1 MLWVLIGAGALG
13 QENPVRLQGNLSLG
27 GEMYSSQGIDPRRPR
42 STYRAV
48 LTPTLT
54 IYDQIQL
61 PFEIYYTSEDRGVRQ
76 PFNQFGVSPH
86 LWGWLTLHAGF
97 FSTRF
102 SEFTFG
108 DGRLLGGGVE
118 ITKESFRFG
127 FVIGR
132 SQQAVAADSAAG
144 FRGAYRRTQY
154 AARIGFGPETG
165 AYINVNL
172 AHASDDAGSLPNAPP
187 ENAPTENAVASLTY
201 GFPIG
206 GELFKLSGETAVSAF
221 TNDTESEKLEGY
233 SGFLSRFFTPRY
245 SSQIDGATSLAL
257 TVTPSSIFSFR
268 VNGRWVGPGFVTLGY
283 PQLTNDVL
291 EATFAPMVRLFTGK
305 LNVRGSVGLRTNNL
319 RHTRTATTRRTIWML
334 MVNGQ
339 PTPEL
344 GIDVQYSNYG
354 MRSNP
359 ENDTLRID
367 NIAQSLTVAPRYTFP
382 AFGGTST
389 AVLTYSYQDYTDY
402 NTVTGALSDNRTQAG
417 TALYTLVFPSTLMLT
432 TALMLTTSETSQSS
446 LTIQSLN
453 QTVGY
458 AFLDNALTTSA
469 TLGYTVTRSPAKDGQ
484 FVGRL
489 SASYSLGRAG
499 TFTLALT
506 TNRYTYNDAAGVP
519 SYREAMGSLMYGLN
533 F

>member
-1 MLWVLIGAGALG
+1 MFLALATGAAHA
-13 QENPVRLQGNLSLG
+13 QDSPVRLQGNLSLG

-61 PFEIYYTSEDRGVRQ
+61 PFEIYYTSEDRGFRQ

-118 ITKESFRFG
+118 INKGSFRFG

-132 SQQAVAADSAAG
+132 SQQAVAADSAQG

-165 AYINVNL
+165 AYINLNL
-172 AHASDDAGSLPNAPP
+172 AHAADDAGSLQNAPP
-187 ENAPTENAVASLTY
+187 ENAPKENAVASLTY

-206 GELFKLSGETAVSAF
+206 GEVFKLSGEAAVSAF
-221 TNDTESEKLEGY
+221 TNDTGSEELEGY
-233 SGFLSRFFTPRY
+233 SGFLSRFFTARY
-245 SSQIDGATSLAL
+245 SSQIDGATALAL
-257 TVTPSSIFSFR
+257 TVTPSSVFSFR
-268 VNGRWVGPGFVTLGY
+268 LNGRWVGPGFVTLGY

-291 EATFAPMVRLFTGK
+291 EATFAPMLRLFTGR
-305 LNVRGSVGLRTNNL
+305 LNLRGSVGLRTNNL
-319 RHTRTATTRRTIWML
+319 RNTRISTTRRTIWML
-334 MVNGQ
+334 MLNGQ

-344 GIDVQYSNYG
+344 GVDVQYSNYG

-359 ENDTLRID
+359 QNDTLKID
-367 NIAQSLTVAPRYTFP
+367 NISQSLTIAPRYTFP

-389 AVLTYSYQDYTDY
+389 AVLTYSYQDFTDY

-417 TALYTLVFPSTLMLT
+417 TALYMLAFPSSLSLT
-432 TALMLTTSETSQSS
+432 TALMLTSSETSQSS
-446 LTIQSLN
+446 LIIQSLN
-453 QTVGY
+453 QTIGY
-458 AFLDNALTTSA
+458 SFLDNALTTSA
-469 TLGYTVTRSPAKDGQ
+469 TIGYTITRSPAKDGQ

-489 SASYSLGRAG
+489 SASYSLGKAG
-499 TFTLALT
+499 SFTLSLT
-506 TNRYTYNDAAGVP
+506 TNRYTYSDAAGVP
-519 SYREAMGSLMYGLN
+519 SYREAMGSLIYGLS